1 MSSTTLSVAIDK
13 KIRRLCLTDFPCGI
27 GPWVSF
33 HCPAQYPYFKRQTKN
48 GPDEARTESPD
59 VLLDLLRYPRSPWMY
74 NDTWS
79 PQASDLRELAV
90 REPKRFSKDFIL
102 NYFTTIRITGKNVS
116 FIDERLLKFSKL
128 EELVLS
134 GNLISEIPAK
144 HLPDTL
150 KILELRANRLSSLSG
165 LASCPPPQLQ
175 YLGLGSNSLGSH
187 QDVCDLTG
195 RHWPRLACLDLSNC
209 NFQEQRL
216 LVATLETLPCLK
228 TLTLKGNPFTMT
240 PSYPGFTVDSL
251 PQLSCLDSSWLTTE
265 ERYNFFGLARI
276 NDLVEDVASVT
287 LSLTRLRGIP
297 DPLMYVDKKA
307 VEFPVVTYKYFVSYQ
322 FFSHNPYKYRSNK
335 NVKNFKMIFSSHSP
349 LSYFSLEEMRSTVT
363 LHGLSRSRLV
373 SPAGRRRQPG
383 HVVSRDRDPGSDRN
397 TGKNVSAL
405 DTADV
410 PAVDAYETE
419 QRENAVVFLVLHIL
433 GLLPACLGSMM
444 APHGFAHVGP
454 QPTWALY
461 VSLYA
466 TPKLPWSECADLN
479 YTLAY
484 RISCLGDLKKFFT
497 HGLHLNLME
506 EKILSW
512 PAPSEEAQ
520 HVKPSPTKDKKGK
533 SKEKANGKE
542 SPLSRQKNSEK
553 LCPPE
558 LVHDPPIRKLLNSVH
573 IPMQSLVQGGQRVS
587 SVCDFGPLHVE
598 PPPKQEEETEKKPKG
613 KGKDAKKRDM
623 DEHTVPPVPVP
634 PVPVTVEL
642 SVELEKWKSVSDA

>member
-13 KIRRLCLTDFPCGI
+13 KIRRLCLTDFPCGL
-27 GPWVSF
+27 GPW
-33 HCPAQYPYFKRQTKN
+33 RQTKN

-90 REPKRFSKDFIL
+90 REPKRLSKDFIL

-116 FIDERLLKFSKL
+116 FIDEGLLKFSKL

-144 HLPDTL
+144 HLPGTL

-195 RHWPRLACLDLSNC
+195 RHWPCLACLDLSNC

-297 DPLMYVDKKA
+297 DPLMHVDKKA
-307 VEFPVVTYKYFVSYQ
+307 VEFPIVTYKYFVSYQ
-322 FFSHNPYKYRSNK
+322 FFSRHTPDHQGEDGNLDT
-335 NVKNFKMIFSSHSP
+335 SS
-349 LSYFSLEEMRSTVT
+349 RVT
-363 LHGLSRSRLV
+363 EDNSVR
-373 SPAGRRRQPG
+373 P
-383 HVVSRDRDPGSDRN
+383 DPGSDRN
-397 TGKNVSAL
+397 TGKSVSAL

-419 QRENAVVFLVLHIL
+419 QL
-433 GLLPACLGSMM
+433 
-444 APHGFAHVGP
+444 
-454 QPTWALY
+454 
-461 VSLYA
+461 SLYA
-466 TPKLPWSECADLN
+466 TPKLSWSECADLN

-506 EKILSW
+506 EKTLSW

-533 SKEKANGKE
+533 SKEKVKTPPKA
-542 SPLSRQKNSEK
+542 KNK
-553 LCPPE
+553 KKKGPPE

-613 KGKDAKKRDM
+613 DKKDKTKDCKEAKEKQKKHTEPQKSPKGKGKDAKKRDM

-642 SVELEKWKSVSDA
+642 SVELEKWKSVSDAFHSVTPVENG